1 MQEIWGF
8 RAIRLA
14 MMTLAFASF
23 VGVNPANAQNEDLAN
38 ELGGAPANVEPAVA
52 APVNQP
58 QNQPQNNAAAST
70 APKAPTNYLTWTFK
84 SLGISYTVVFLAIS
98 IMLLTLIVMNIL
110 SARQDNICP
119 SDLVDGVEQ
128 QLAEGNV
135 QGAAEIVRSD
145 DSMLGQVLAAGLS
158 KLDKGYSHAV
168 EAMQEVGEE
177 ETMKLEHNLNYMA
190 LIGNISPM
198 IGLLGTVQGMIS
210 SFQVIANSGTT
221 PKPSELAAG
230 ISTALFTTLV
240 GLLIAIPAIAVFNIL
255 RSRMQRLTL
264 QVGIASEQLLERFE
278 A

>member
-1 MQEIWGF
+1 MFDLWSSK
-8 RAIRLA
+8 AIRLA
-14 MMTLAFASF
+14 LIALALVVSMGIDPAS
-23 VGVNPANAQNEDLAN
+23 AQNDDLAN
-38 ELGGAPANVEPAVA
+38 ELGAAANVEPAPVA
-52 APVNQP
+52 AQNPVNNP
-58 QNQPQNNAAAST
+58 PADTAGS
-70 APKAPTNYLTWTFK
+70 APKPPSNYLAWTFR
-84 SLGISYTVVFLAIS
+84 SLGATYTIVFLAIS
-98 IMLLTLIVMNIL
+98 ILLLTLIVMNIL

-119 SDLVDGVEQ
+119 SDLVEGVEQ

-135 QGAAEIVRSD
+135 QGAAELVRND
-145 DSMLGQVLAAGLS
+145 DSLLGQVLAAGLS
-158 KLDKGYSHAV
+158 KLDKGYAHAV

-177 ETMKLEHNLNYMA
+177 ETMKIEHNLNYMA

-240 GLLIAIPAIAVFNIL
+240 GLMIAIPAIAVFNIL
-255 RSRMQRLTL
+255 RSRIQRLTL
-264 QVGIASEQLLERFE
+264 QVGIASEELLERFE

>member
-1 MQEIWGF
+1 MQDIWGCKP
-8 RAIRLA
+8 IRLA
-14 MMTLAFASF
+14 IMSLALVSLFGLNQAR
-23 VGVNPANAQNEDLAN
+23 AQNDDLAN
-38 ELGGAPANVEPAVA
+38 ELGGAPANVEPAAVA
-52 APVNQP
+52 PA
-58 QNQPQNNAAAST
+58 NQPQNNTAAST
-70 APKAPTNYLTWTFK
+70 APKAPTNYLTWTFQ

-158 KLDKGYSHAV
+158 KLDKGYPHAV

-255 RSRMQRLTL
+255 RNRIQRLTL
-264 QVGIASEQLLERFE
+264 QVGIASEELLERFE
-278 A
+278 S

>member
-1 MQEIWGF
+1 MQDFWGVK
-8 RAIRLA
+8 AIRLVA
-14 MMTLAFASF
+14 IALAFACAAGISR
-23 VGVNPANAQNEDLAN
+23 AHAQNEDLAN
-38 ELGGAPANVEPAVA
+38 ELGAAPANDAAAAAAQVPA
-52 APVNQP
+52 
-58 QNQPQNNAAAST
+58 NQPQNNAATSS
-70 APKAPTNYLTWTFK
+70 APKAPTNYLTWTFQ

-98 IMLLTLIVMNIL
+98 IMLLTLVVMNIL

-128 QLAEGNV
+128 QLTQGNV

-145 DSMLGQVLAAGLS
+145 DSMLGQVLAAGLA
-158 KLDKGYSHAV
+158 KLDKGYAHAV

-210 SFQVIANSGTT
+210 SFQVIANSGAT

-240 GLLIAIPAIAVFNIL
+240 GLLIAIPAIAIFNIL

-264 QVGIASEQLLERFE
+264 QVGIASEELLERFE
-278 A
+278 V

>member
-1 MQEIWGF
+1 MSTWMK
-8 RAIRLA
+8 RA
-14 MMTLAFASF
+14 TLITTFCSLLLGCLSCTN
-23 VGVNPANAQNEDLAN
+23 VRAQNEAAE
-38 ELGGAPANVEPAVA
+38 ELGGPAGGQVAPIPANN
-52 APVNQP
+52 PVNN
-58 QNQPQNNAAAST
+58 NQPE
-70 APKAPTNYLTWTFK
+70 APKAPKNYLVWTYE
-84 SLGISYTVVFLAIS
+84 SLGLSYTVVFLALS
-98 IMLLTLIVMNIL
+98 IVLVALIVQNIL
-110 SARQDNICP
+110 ALRQDNICP
-119 SDLVDGVEQ
+119 TDLVEGIEQ
-128 QLAEGNV
+128 QLKEGNA

-145 DSMLGQVLAAGLS
+145 DSLLGQVLSAGLS
-158 KLDKGYSHAV
+158 KLDRGHSQAH

-177 ETMKLEHNLNYMA
+177 EVMRLEHNLNYMA

-255 RSRMQRLTL
+255 RNRIQRLTL
-264 QVGIASEQLLERFE
+264 QVGNTSEDLIERF